1 MVSIYIWLLL
11 TCQCGYKCMR
21 ARACVCCVCL
31 LPANGKVFSSLL
43 YVIAFALL
51 LFHLALPFPLPFSQQ
66 AHCLPTISQT
76 ISLSIYSYFFST
88 HPPSPN
94 NEIQTNHILCKT
106 NLSNWRS
113 VVKISITV
121 LVGIDHESCTN
132 KDVNQYFVFA
142 TFI

>member
-76 ISLSIYSYFFST
+76 ISLSIYSYFFFYS
-88 HPPSPN
+88 SPVTKQWN
-94 NEIQTNHILCKT
+94 IDESHFMQNKFVELEKRGKDIYYRFSWNRSRILYK
-106 NLSNWRS
+106 
-113 VVKISITV
+113 
-121 LVGIDHESCTN
+121 
-132 KDVNQYFVFA
+132 
-142 TFI
+142 